1 MKNTNLHG
9 RRSIW
14 IALLA
19 SAGIAA
25 IAVPAFSLEDSGKNA
40 DPAAKQ
46 VAEGQKLYGRHCA
59 KCHGDSGQGTKDAP
73 PVVGASALPLDPPAT
88 ARVRKT
94 QFHTAGD
101 VLDFISANMPAKKPG
116 SLKQSEYLAIL
127 AFDLKANGVERTG
140 NALDASTAK
149 TIELHK

>member
-1 MKNTNLHG
+1 VLVTSLG
-9 RRSIW
+9 
-14 IALLA
+14 LLA
-19 SAGIAA
+19 IAA
-25 IAVPAFSLEDSGKNA
+25 PAFSLNDSGKDA

-46 VAEGQKLYGRHCA
+46 VAEGKKLFARHCA

-73 PVVGASALPLDPPAT
+73 PLVGASALPLDPPAT
-88 ARVRKT
+88 AKVRKT

-101 VLDFISANMPAKKPG
+101 VLDFMSANMPAKKPG
-116 SLKQSEYLAIL
+116 SLKPSEYEAIL

-140 NALDASTAK
+140 SALDASTAK